1 MDTTFCEKDKKIRQS
16 IKVLSVTA
24 VTLCVLIVLL
34 VFVDM
39 SVQNQL
45 RQLEGTLN
53 TLEDQKKVLK
63 NEVLFVDSE
72 YYNEKI
78 IVDIL
83 KGNVDG
89 ATVIRFDR

>member
-1 MDTTFCEKDKKIRQS
+1 MDITFCEKDKKIRQS

-24 VTLCVLIVLL
+24 ITLCVLIVLL

-53 TLEDQKKVLK
+53 ALEDQKKVLK

>member
-1 MDTTFCEKDKKIRQS
+1 MDITFCEKEKKIRQS

-24 VTLCVLIVLL
+24 VTLCVLIALL

-53 TLEDQKKVLK
+53 ALEDQKKVLK
-63 NEVLFVDSE
+63 DDILFVDSE

>member
-53 TLEDQKKVLK
+53 ALEDQKKVLK